1 MAPKTLSS
9 FNPIKDLSR
18 QKFKMLE
25 NDIILVYSNFSKT
38 NQFMNRHTIIPL
50 VKNSV
55 AALDPIFHLKKLFSQ
70 DIPPEKSAFSFF
82 QGGMVNCVTYD
93 FFTKKLKSLLT
104 QAGYS
109 PNLYSGQSMNKRG
122 GPFFS
127 CLVATPSLFK
137 P

>member
-1 MAPKTLSS
+1 MYNFINIDSPADLALWCSFLVAFYCLFRKANVAPKTLSS

-82 QGGMVNCVTYD
+82 
-93 FFTKKLKSLLT
+93 
-104 QAGYS
+104 
-109 PNLYSGQSMNKRG
+109 
-122 GPFFS
+122 
-127 CLVATPSLFK
+127 
-137 P
+137 